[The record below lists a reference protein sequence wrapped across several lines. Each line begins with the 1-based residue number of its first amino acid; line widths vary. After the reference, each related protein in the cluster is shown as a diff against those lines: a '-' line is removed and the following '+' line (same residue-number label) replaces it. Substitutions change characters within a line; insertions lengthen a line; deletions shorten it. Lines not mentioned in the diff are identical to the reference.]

1 MIIEVKEFNYY
12 GILIQRMD
20 SKGWKFSFGENEY
33 LFPNLQ
39 DAKKAINDIRIML
52 AYYKM

>member
-1 MIIEVKEFNYY
+1 MIIEVKEFYY
-12 GILIQRMD
+12 HDVLVQRVD
-20 SKGWKFSFGENEY
+20 GKGWKFDFGENEY

-52 AYYKM
+52 AYHKM